1 MNTFQLFIGFSSGL
15 VVGIALATHAF
26 SRAVVIGLLAGA
38 VLGDIG
44 IDGVEG
50 YLNWAASIP
59 AEMAKFT
66 GFWSALIAGLAG
78 SIAVVWLARSPPTH

>member
-1 MNTFQLFIGFSSGL
+1 MTAFQLLIGFSTGL
-15 VVGIALATHAF
+15 VIGTAIATHAL

-38 VLGDIG
+38 VLGDIM

-59 AEMAKFT
+59 LEMAKFT

-78 SIAVVWLARSPPTH
+78 SIAVAWLARSPPAH